1 MKKINWSE
9 VFLTVLLTVTLLS
22 GAPAEAAKLVLVDE
36 VRIEADKSV
45 SPMDYSFSQKSFSG
59 RLELGALKNLYGNG
73 AGFIIYID
81 MGEEGRKWLSFK
93 IDAGSFSSRI
103 VGNSGGIISFQQS
116 AISDKTPLVLEI
128 QDNVLSITAGK
139 LTRTV
144 KGVTGFSGSMTT
156 QSIETTLKAYQWQDD

>member
-1 MKKINWSE
+1 MKKVNWIA
-9 VFLTVLLTVTLLS
+9 VFLAMLLTAALWS
-22 GAPAEAAKLVLVDE
+22 GTPAEAAKLVLIDE

-45 SPMDYSFSQKSFSG
+45 SPMDYAFSQKSFSG

-81 MGEEGRKWLSFK
+81 MGEEGRKWLAFK

-116 AISDKTPLVLEI
+116 AITDKTPLILEI

-144 KGVTGFSGSMTT
+144 KGVTGFSGGMTT

>member
-1 MKKINWSE
+1 MKKINWSG
-9 VFLTVLLTVTLLS
+9 VFLTVLLAVTLLS

-81 MGEEGRKWLSFK
+81 MG
-93 IDAGSFSSRI
+93 
-103 VGNSGGIISFQQS
+103 
-116 AISDKTPLVLEI
+116 
-128 QDNVLSITAGK
+128 
-139 LTRTV
+139 
-144 KGVTGFSGSMTT
+144 
-156 QSIETTLKAYQWQDD
+156 